1 MSETMKAILTT
12 HDNFDLGCGPF
23 APRVWG
29 RTGTIWERP
38 AMTLCGASVAIIQ
51 WVATPDADVLAVP
64 GSIQRSK
71 DISEW
76 LAANPKQTSW
86 RRS

>member
-1 MSETMKAILTT
+1 MKAILTT
-12 HDNFDLGCGPF
+12 HDNFDLARGPF

-38 AMTLCGASVAIIQ
+38 AMTLCAASAAVLQ
-51 WVATPDADVLAVP
+51 WTATPDDRVLAVP
-64 GSIQRSK
+64 GSIERS
-71 DISEW
+71 DAISEW
-76 LAANPKQTSW
+76 LAANPKKTSW

>member
-1 MSETMKAILTT
+1 MQSILTT
-12 HDNFDLGCGPF
+12 DDNFDLALGPH

-38 AMTLCGASVAIIQ
+38 AMTLCGASVAILQ

-64 GSIQRSK
+64 GSIERSEA
-71 DISEW
+71 ISEG
-76 LAANPKQTSW
+76 LAANPKQTAW
-86 RRS
+86 RR

>member
-1 MSETMKAILTT
+1 MKAILTT

-71 DISEW
+71 EISEW
-76 LAANPKQTSW
+76 LADNPKQTSW
-86 RRS
+86 RLS

>member
-1 MSETMKAILTT
+1 MKAILTT
-12 HDNFDLGCGPF
+12 DDNFDLALGPF

-38 AMTLCGASVAIIQ
+38 AMKLCGASVAILQ

-64 GSIQRSK
+64 GSIERSK
-71 DISEW
+71 DVSEW

>member
-1 MSETMKAILTT
+1 MQSILMTD
-12 HDNFDLGCGPF
+12 DNFDLALGPH

-38 AMTLCGASVAIIQ
+38 AMTLCAASAAMLQ
-51 WVATPDADVLAVP
+51 WAATPDDRVLAVP
-64 GSIQRSK
+64 GSIERSEV
-71 DISEW
+71 ISEW

>member
-1 MSETMKAILTT
+1 MNAILTT
-12 HDNFDLGCGPF
+12 HDNFDLALGPF

-38 AMTLCGASVAIIQ
+38 GATLCGASVAILQ
-51 WVATPDADVLAVP
+51 WVATPDAEVLAVP
-64 GSIQRSK
+64 GSTERS
-71 DISEW
+71 DAVSEW